1 MSDYSKKTYN
11 EMEKKDKERW
21 EQATSKHRIHEV
33 REKKERLR
41 KVVQHAEEKLQQ
53 VKRNLIKNQTKKGK
67 LEKDL
72 KKASAKEEAHIHQH
86 TQTARMLSRQ
96 KGNAATRIAS
106 LQLNVSEMEAA
117 IDSATKAKEILPIK
131 YEQISGK
138 NNIETKAKIES
149 TDETDKKDDNDDNE
163 SETKSK
169 NTSNDNER
177 DQKTNTTDATI
188 EAKTEEATTDT
199 EDELQE
205 DQEDEKTV
213 CVICFDS
220 VDTSSSR
227 PDRSTSTLSCGHSF
241 HLTCIG
247 KKFNTAGGNMQC
259 PMRCDQLETI
269 QTDSTQYDNT
279 WGLSSD
285 AHLVG
290 IVFNVIRKLMKD
302 NLKKGIKIK
311 DHDPYETIFAATNK
325 MGFSKKMVRGALG
338 TLARGY
344 ITRKGNSVILTE
356 GTSNVPLLA
365 GSALSDE
372 GDDGQPK
379 KT

>member
-1 MSDYSKKTYN
+1 MQ
-11 EMEKKDKERW
+11 KKDKERW

-169 NTSNDNER
+169 NTSNKSNDNER

-188 EAKTEEATTDT
+188 EAKTEEATTE

>member
-1 MSDYSKKTYN
+1 
-11 EMEKKDKERW
+11 
-21 EQATSKHRIHEV
+21 
-33 REKKERLR
+33 
-41 KVVQHAEEKLQQ
+41 
-53 VKRNLIKNQTKKGK
+53 
-67 LEKDL
+67 
-72 KKASAKEEAHIHQH
+72 
-86 TQTARMLSRQ
+86 
-96 KGNAATRIAS
+96 
-106 LQLNVSEMEAA
+106 
-117 IDSATKAKEILPIK
+117 
-131 YEQISGK
+131 
-138 NNIETKAKIES
+138 
-149 TDETDKKDDNDDNE
+149 
-163 SETKSK
+163 
-169 NTSNDNER
+169 
-177 DQKTNTTDATI
+177 
-188 EAKTEEATTDT
+188 
-199 EDELQE
+199 
-205 DQEDEKTV
+205 
-213 CVICFDS
+213 
-220 VDTSSSR
+220 
-227 PDRSTSTLSCGHSF
+227 
-241 HLTCIG
+241 
-247 KKFNTAGGNMQC
+247 MQC

-379 KT
+379 KTWAQY